1 MDLSFNLSTVRTRI
15 AQACARVGRD
25 PKSVKLLAVTKAV
38 SDDVVA
44 ELLRLGISSFGE
56 NRVQQGRKRAELFPQ
71 ADWHLIGSL
80 QTNKVKHCQDFS
92 LIHSLDR
99 LKLAEEL
106 NSRAVKWQKSVD
118 VLIQVNISRE
128 ASKHGLPVEKVCE
141 FAKRVTQE
149 FEYLN
154 LCGLMGMAP
163 FTEPEKT
170 RNCFRELADLQQ
182 ELKVKV
188 KPDLEVLSMGMSND
202 FEVAVE
208 EGSTLVRIGSAL
220 FKGEV

>member
-1 MDLSFNLSTVRTRI
+1 MDLSSNLSTVRTRI
-15 AQACARVGRD
+15 NQACVRAGRD
-25 PKSVKLLAVTKAV
+25 PKLVKLLPVTKAV
-38 SDDVVA
+38 SNDVVA
-44 ELLRLGISSFGE
+44 ELLRLGINSFGE
-56 NRVQQGRKRAELFPQ
+56 NRVQQGKKRAELFPQ
-71 ADWHLIGSL
+71 ADWHLIGTL
-80 QTNKVKHCQDFS
+80 QTNKAKYCQDFS

-99 LKLAEEL
+99 LKIAEEL
-106 NSRAVKWQKSVD
+106 NIRAVQWQKPVD

-128 ASKHGLPVEKVCE
+128 ASKHGLPVEKVYE
-141 FAKRVTQE
+141 FAKRITQE
-149 FEYLN
+149 FDHLN

-170 RNCFRELADLQQ
+170 RSYFRELAELQQ
-182 ELKVKV
+182 ELMVKV
-188 KPDLEVLSMGMSND
+188 KLDLEVLSMGMSND